1 MDNCKPL
8 WYSNKVANRT
18 RRGDKIVENFG
29 VAAGDPFFAAGR
41 RKELEHIGKVVRR
54 TYPELMAAVREE
66 EERLGRPMLPSEAE
80 EHARAFF
87 APKYREDLRAI
98 PAKAWEELHEELM
111 REEEE

>member
-1 MDNCKPL
+1 MSD
-8 WYSNKVANRT
+8 
-18 RRGDKIVENFG
+18 NFG

-41 RKELEHIGKVVRR
+41 RSELEHVAKVVRR

-66 EERLGRPMLPSEAE
+66 EARLGRPMLPSEAE

-87 APKYREDLRAI
+87 APQYREDLHAI
-98 PAKAWEELHEELM
+98 SEKAWQKLHEELM

>member
-1 MDNCKPL
+1 VD
-8 WYSNKVANRT
+8 
-18 RRGDKIVENFG
+18 NFG

-41 RKELEHIGKVVRR
+41 RNELEHIGKVVGR

-66 EERLGRPMLPSEAE
+66 QERLGRPMLPSEAE

-87 APKYREDLRAI
+87 APQYREDLSRI
-98 PAKAWEELHEELM
+98 SEKAWQELYEELM